1 MGDLFLNSHLLIY
14 LFSELVLYILLCI
27 AFLYTVP
34 LLRYWDIERFDARQ
48 FRLEKQAYL
57 VMSVIFFVCMVKLF
71 STPYFL
77 FTLESL
83 SPLIPGAMCAAG
95 VIAANDFGYPL
106 LYLKIAILFLSGSWI
121 FINSADLKASAYPYF
136 TLKSWLFV
144 LIFLLVSLELF
155 LDIAYFSTIDTSLPV
170 SCCSAIY
177 TAQSGTNT
185 LPLGLHITTM
195 LWLFYLLYGLILLS
209 NINRYDSLHIVAN
222 VLFLVVSY
230 YAIVYFFGTYV
241 YELPSHECPFCM
253 FQREYSYVGYLIWG
267 SLLLGTFLGL
277 NSSILKLLT
286 RNELKS
292 VYNLSLV
299 FNTLCVGICTLYVTV
314 YYLKNGV
321 FL

>member
-1 MGDLFLNSHLLIY
+1 MSDIFLNTHVLIY
-14 LFSELVLYILLCI
+14 LFSEVVLYVLLCV
-27 AFLYTVP
+27 AFIYTIP
-34 LLRYWDIERFDARQ
+34 LLRDWNIEHFDARQ
-48 FRLEKQAYL
+48 FRLEKRAYL
-57 VMSVIFFVCMVKLF
+57 VMSIIFFVCMVKLF
-71 STPYFL
+71 SAFYFTY
-77 FTLESL
+77 TLDTL

-95 VIAANDFGYPL
+95 VIAANSFGYPL
-106 LYLKIAILFLSGSWI
+106 LYVKIAILFLSGSWI
-121 FINSADLKASAYPYF
+121 FINAADLKASAYPYF

-144 LIFLLVSLELF
+144 LLFLLISTELF
-155 LDIAYFSTIDTSLPV
+155 LDMAYFSHIDTSLPV

-185 LPLGLHITTM
+185 LPLGLNITTL
-195 LWLFYLLYGLILLS
+195 LWLFYLLYGLSLLS
-209 NINRYDSLHIVAN
+209 NINRYDTLHIVAN
-222 VLFLVVSY
+222 LLFLVVSY
-230 YAIVYFFGTYV
+230 YSVVYFFGTYV

-253 FQREYSYVGYLIWG
+253 LQREYTYVGYLIWG

-299 FNTLCVGICTLYVTV
+299 FNTLFVGICTLYVAL